1 MAVTLG
7 KDVSV
12 TGVSNARSVTVD
24 ASGNE
29 IDITKLGDTVRKFRT
44 SHVELTC
51 EVECVDDPGVSVGGT
66 FTLSGPQIVGGTFTL
81 SGPQIGASKTFVV
94 TSVVE
99 NQPLD
104 DIITYTVSASNTE
117 SA

>member
-7 KDVSV
+7 KDTTV

-29 IDITKLGDTVRKFRT
+29 IDITKLGDTTRKFRT

-51 EVECVDDPGVSVGGT
+51 EVECVDDPGVDVGDT
-66 FTLSGPQIVGGTFTL
+66 FTLSGPTIGG
-81 SGPQIGASKTFVV
+81 SKTFIV

>member
-12 TGVSNARSVTVD
+12 TGVSGARSVTVD

-29 IDITKLGDTVRKFRT
+29 IDITKLGDSTRKFRT

-51 EVECVDDPGVSVGGT
+51 EIECIDDPGVSVGGT
-66 FTLSGPQIVGGTFTL
+66 FELSGPE
-81 SGPQIGASKTFVV
+81 IGASKTFVV

-104 DIITYTVSASNTE
+104 DIVTFTVSASNTE

>member
-7 KDVSV
+7 KDTTV
-12 TGVSNARSVTVD
+12 TGVSNVRSVTVD

-51 EVECVDDPGVSVGGT
+51 EVECVDDPGVNVGD
-66 FTLSGPQIVGGTFTL
+66 TFTL
-81 SGPQIGASKTFVV
+81 SGPQIGVSKTFVV

-104 DIITYTVSASNTE
+104 DIITFTVSASNTE